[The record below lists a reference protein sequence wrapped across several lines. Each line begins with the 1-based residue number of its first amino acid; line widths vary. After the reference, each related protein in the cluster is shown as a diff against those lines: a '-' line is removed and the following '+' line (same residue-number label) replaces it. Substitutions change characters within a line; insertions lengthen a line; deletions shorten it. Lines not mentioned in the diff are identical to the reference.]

1 MAHKSARPRVAGAQ
15 QHRTHNSCSKGFR
28 DLEDQVQFALEV
40 QDSLAT
46 VVMPVLAK
54 GRRGS
59 RGQDRA
65 AGEPP
70 PKEKTRTRRPCTHQ
84 WARRPAR
91 PPYCLLPISLVH
103 WDNSKEVLVGRGRGM

>member
-1 MAHKSARPRVAGAQ
+1 M
-15 QHRTHNSCSKGFR
+15 
-28 DLEDQVQFALEV
+28 QFALEV

-46 VVMPVLAK
+46 MVMPVLAK

-70 PKEKTRTRRPCTHQ
+70 PKEKMRWKVLEAGRRYATLTPDAPMGASPVLFTNTSLDLSQ
-84 WARRPAR
+84 WTKLIVSR
-91 PPYCLLPISLVH
+91 
-103 WDNSKEVLVGRGRGM
+103 